1 MNFSLHNCGSDE
13 GDEDNDDGDDV
24 DGDGDDDDG
33 GVVDNADDGDADAA
47 AGGWLLI
54 DAC

>member
-13 GDEDNDDGDDV
+13 GDEDNDGDDGDGD

-33 GVVDNADDGDADAA
+33 AA
-47 AGGWLLI
+47 PPPLGL
-54 DAC
+54 